1 MYDRDYGKCRVQLML
16 ILYTQ
21 PRCHFC
27 EILKRM
33 LSKMDGAEDCK
44 FVDITKDPEAK
55 AFLKKK
61 GHKTVPMLYWRVP
74 GHDIWIN
81 KDIDTKKLTGE
92 NLGQRIKD
100 AVAATKK
107 NNCLVFD
114 VDGTITPSRD
124 KIDPAYAEVLLE
136 LSKKVDIYF
145 LTGSDFAKTKEQLG
159 DLTKVVKGSYQCAGN
174 ELWVNDELVHSVPEF
189 TMSNSAM
196 LKWCKQR
203 LAESPFPVRTGKKH
217 IDLRPGMMNFS
228 IIGRGCTKKQRQQY
242 IKYDEK
248 TNEREQLARDF
259 NEVFRSY
266 SAQIAGETG
275 IDVCEEGRD
284 KGQVYKPLQEV
295 YNSIIFFG
303 DDTQEGGND
312 FPFAK
317 QIQSFPHRCFH
328 VSGPEETFEL
338 LEGIKRLFVD
348 VVDEWPGIDSGV
360 EGQL

>member
-1 MYDRDYGKCRVQLML
+1 ML

-27 EILKRM
+27 EIMKRM
-33 LSKMDGAEDCK
+33 LSKMDGTEDFK
-44 FVDITKDPEAK
+44 AVDITKDSEAK

-81 KDIDTKKLTGE
+81 KDIDTRKLTGE
-92 NLGQRIKD
+92 NLGQRIKE
-100 AVAATKK
+100 AIAATKK
-107 NNCLVFD
+107 DNCLVFD
-114 VDGTITPSRD
+114 VDGTITPSRQ
-124 KIDPAYAEVLLE
+124 KIDPAYAEVLME

-174 ELWVNDELVHSVPEF
+174 ELWVNDELVKSAPEF
-189 TMSNSAM
+189 NMSKVM
-196 LKWCKQR
+196 VQWCKQR
-203 LAESPFPVRTGKKH
+203 LAESVFPIRTGKKH

-259 NEVFRSY
+259 NEVFHSY

-312 FPFAK
+312 YPFAK

-328 VSGPEETFEL
+328 VSGPEETFEA
-338 LEGIKRLFVD
+338 LEGIKRLFI
-348 VVDEWPGIDSGV
+348 DEWPGIDSGV

>member
-1 MYDRDYGKCRVQLML
+1 ML
-16 ILYTQ
+16 VLYTQ

-174 ELWVNDELVHSVPEF
+174 ELWVNDELVQSVPEF

>member
-1 MYDRDYGKCRVQLML
+1 ML

-27 EILKRM
+27 EIMRRM

-44 FVDITKDPEAK
+44 IVDITKDPESK

-74 GHDIWIN
+74 GHDVWIN
-81 KDIDTKKLTGE
+81 KDIDTKKLTGD
-92 NLGQRIKD
+92 NLGQRIKE
-100 AVAATKK
+100 AIATTKK
-107 NNCLVFD
+107 DNCLVFD
-114 VDGTITPSRD
+114 VDGTITPSRE
-124 KIDPAYAEVLLE
+124 KIDPAHAEVLME

-159 DLTKVVKGSYQCAGN
+159 DLTKIAKGSYQCAGN
-174 ELWVNDELVHSVPEF
+174 ELWVDDKLVKSVPEF
-189 TMSNSAM
+189 NMSKVM
-196 LKWCKQR
+196 VQWCKQQ
-203 LAESPFPVRTGKKH
+203 LDLSPFPVRTGKKH

-242 IKYDEK
+242 IKYDQK

-259 NEVFRSY
+259 NDIFHRY

-312 FPFAK
+312 YPFAK

-328 VSGPEETFEL
+328 VSGPEETFEA
-338 LEGIKRLFVD
+338 LEGIKRLFAD
-348 VVDEWPGIDSGV
+348 TASDWPGIDSGC
-360 EGQL
+360 EGEL

>member
-174 ELWVNDELVHSVPEF
+174 ELWVNDELIQSVPEF
-189 TMSNSAM
+189 TM
-196 LKWCKQR
+196 
-203 LAESPFPVRTGKKH
+203 
-217 IDLRPGMMNFS
+217 
-228 IIGRGCTKKQRQQY
+228 
-242 IKYDEK
+242 
-248 TNEREQLARDF
+248 
-259 NEVFRSY
+259 
-266 SAQIAGETG
+266 
-275 IDVCEEGRD
+275 
-284 KGQVYKPLQEV
+284 
-295 YNSIIFFG
+295 
-303 DDTQEGGND
+303 
-312 FPFAK
+312 
-317 QIQSFPHRCFH
+317 
-328 VSGPEETFEL
+328 
-338 LEGIKRLFVD
+338 
-348 VVDEWPGIDSGV
+348 
-360 EGQL
+360 

>member
-1 MYDRDYGKCRVQLML
+1 ML

-174 ELWVNDELVHSVPEF
+174 ELWVNDELVQSVPEF

-259 NEVFRSY
+259 NEVFHSY

-348 VVDEWPGIDSGV
+348 EWPGIDSGV

>member
-1 MYDRDYGKCRVQLML
+1 ML

-174 ELWVNDELVHSVPEF
+174 ELWVNDELVQSVPEF

>member
-174 ELWVNDELVHSVPEF
+174 ELWVNDELVQSVPEF

-259 NEVFRSY
+259 NEVFHSY

>member
-174 ELWVNDELVHSVPEF
+174 ELWVNDELVQSVPEF

>member
-1 MYDRDYGKCRVQLML
+1 ML

-21 PRCHFC
+21 PRCHYC
-27 EILKRM
+27 EIMKRM
-33 LSKMDGAEDCK
+33 LSKMDGTED
-44 FVDITKDPEAK
+44 FQAVDITKDPEAK
-55 AFLKKK
+55 AFLKRK

-92 NLGQRIKD
+92 NLGQRIKE
-100 AVAATKK
+100 AIAQTKK
-107 NNCLVFD
+107 DNCLVFD
-114 VDGTITPSRD
+114 VDGTITPSRE
-124 KIDPAYAEVLLE
+124 KIDPDYAEVIRQ
-136 LSKKVDIYF
+136 LSSSVDIYF

-174 ELWVNDELVHSVPEF
+174 ELWVNDELVKSVPTF
-189 TMSNSAM
+189 TMSTVM
-196 LKWCKQR
+196 VKWCKQR
-203 LAESPFPVRTGKKH
+203 LEESKFPYRTGKKH

-228 IIGRGCTKKQRQQY
+228 IIGRGCTKKKRQEY
-242 IKYDEK
+242 IKYDER
-248 TNEREQLARDF
+248 TNEREILAREF
-259 NEVFRSY
+259 NSVFHSY

-275 IDVCEEGRD
+275 IDVCEDGRD
-284 KGQVYKPLQEV
+284 KGQVYKHLEEV

-312 FPFAK
+312 YPFAK

-328 VSGPEETFEL
+328 VSRPEETFEM
-338 LEGIKRLFVD
+338 LEGIKRLFKP
-348 VVDEWPGIDSGV
+348 EWPGVDSGI

>member
-1 MYDRDYGKCRVQLML
+1 ML

-27 EILKRM
+27 EIMKRM
-33 LSKMDGAEDCK
+33 LSKMDGAED
-44 FVDITKDPEAK
+44 FQSVDITKDPEAK

-61 GHKTVPMLYWRVP
+61 GHKAVPMLYWRVP

-81 KDIDTKKLTGE
+81 KDIDTKKLTGD
-92 NLGQRIKD
+92 NLGQRIKE
-100 AVAATKK
+100 AIAATKK
-107 NNCLVFD
+107 DNCLVFD
-114 VDGTITPSRD
+114 VDGTITPSRQ
-124 KIDPAYAEVLLE
+124 KIDPAHAEILLE

-159 DLTKVVKGSYQCAGN
+159 DLTKVAKGSYQCAGN
-174 ELWVNDELVHSVPEF
+174 ELWVNDELVKSVPEF
-189 TMSNSAM
+189 AMSNSAM
-196 LKWCKQR
+196 LKWCKQQ
-203 LAESPFPVRTGKKH
+203 LDQSPFPIRTGKKH

-242 IKYDEK
+242 IKYDEL

-259 NEVFRSY
+259 NEIFKSH

>member
-1 MYDRDYGKCRVQLML
+1 ML

-174 ELWVNDELVHSVPEF
+174 ELWVNDELVQSVPEF

-348 VVDEWPGIDSGV
+348 EWPGIDSGV

>member
-1 MYDRDYGKCRVQLML
+1 ML

-27 EILKRM
+27 EIMKRM
-33 LSKMDGAEDCK
+33 LSKMDGTEDFK
-44 FVDITKDPEAK
+44 AVDITKDPEAK

-81 KDIDTKKLTGE
+81 KDIDTRKLTGE
-92 NLGQRIKD
+92 NLGQRIKE
-100 AVAATKK
+100 AIAATKK
-107 NNCLVFD
+107 DNCLVFD
-114 VDGTITPSRD
+114 VDGTITPSRQ
-124 KIDPAYAEVLLE
+124 KIDPAYAEVLME

-174 ELWVNDELVHSVPEF
+174 ELWVNDELVKSAPEF
-189 TMSNSAM
+189 NMSKVM
-196 LKWCKQR
+196 VQWCKQR
-203 LAESPFPVRTGKKH
+203 LAESVFPIRTGKKH

-259 NEVFRSY
+259 NEVFHSY

-312 FPFAK
+312 YPFAK

-328 VSGPEETFEL
+328 VSGPEETFEA
-338 LEGIKRLFVD
+338 LEGIKRLFI
-348 VVDEWPGIDSGV
+348 DEWPGIDSGV

>member
-1 MYDRDYGKCRVQLML
+1 ML

-174 ELWVNDELVHSVPEF
+174 ELWVNDELVQSVPEF

-259 NEVFRSY
+259 NEVFHSY